1 MAHTGSMQIGEARW
15 KSHLYVLSAV
25 VLNCKFQ
32 HWIQNCWNFW
42 LTKSTLLNRL
52 LYSSYKELYA
62 DESGFI
68 WGSRAVKYI
77 PLTLGR
83 LNPHLH
89 WIWDEQ
95 NPYAALPTDPV
106 LFSHHTFLFAIT
118 ASSAKKMVLKLI
130 SIMATSWFLIADWQ
144 ETNITV
150 HLHNVTAFKA
160 GCTPSD
166 PKVCGHNQGKLL
178 PSSHPWHFLIPNVM
192 GAVPAPAFTV
202 HFIYVST
209 QHLWQPVLNLA
220 LEMWGIGGMDR
231 FSCMAKMMKISWC
244 SW

>member
-1 MAHTGSMQIGEARW
+1 MAHTGSMQIGEACW
-15 KSHLYVLSAV
+15 KSHLYFLSTV

-42 LTKSTLLNRL
+42 LRKSTLLNRW

-95 NPYAALPTDPV
+95 DPYAVLPTDPV

-118 ASSAKKMVLKLI
+118 ASSAKKWFLNLI
-130 SIMATSWFLIADWQ
+130 SIMATSWFLIADWW

-150 HLHNVTAFKA
+150 HLHNITAFKA
-160 GCTPSD
+160 GCAPSD
-166 PKVCGHNQGKLL
+166 PKALWPQSGQTSPEQPPLAFPDPKRDGGCSSPCIYCSLYLCLNTAFVVACSKSSIGNMGHRRYG
-178 PSSHPWHFLIPNVM
+178 
-192 GAVPAPAFTV
+192 
-202 HFIYVST
+202 
-209 QHLWQPVLNLA
+209 
-220 LEMWGIGGMDR
+220 
-231 FSCMAKMMKISWC
+231 
-244 SW
+244 